1 MKRERI
7 YMLLAT
13 VLATV
18 VMVRM
23 MTAQDRPVANATPQP
38 NSNTT
43 NADSEPARPTD
54 KAAIEAA
61 SQAFGKAFESGDV
74 KSVAALFTDEGEYV
88 SDDGVQLHGRPALA
102 KAYEGFFA
110 KRPQLKV
117 ESKTDAIRF
126 LGADTAIQEGTFT
139 VTAKD
144 TPPDANR
151 FSTLYVR
158 QGGKWLIA
166 LMKEWGD
173 DETKKPSLRDLSWL
187 IGTWESD
194 GGDLTARTT
203 YEWTAN
209 KSFIRAQYSLTPKKA
224 GERVSSGVQVI
235 GIDPAAGQIRAW
247 LFDSDGG
254 IGESNWKWDGDRWV
268 IESVGTLPDGSRTS
282 AVNFLARSGS
292 DAFTWKS
299 VERTVAGDPEPDIP
313 AVTVKRVVASTAA
326 PKTTR

>member
-1 MKRERI
+1 MKRERLCVLAVTI
-7 YMLLAT
+7 VAT
-13 VLATV
+13 VA
-18 VMVRM
+18 MVRM
-23 MTAQDRPVANATPQP
+23 MTAQDRPAANTAPQPKSNAT
-38 NSNTT
+38 
-43 NADSEPARPTD
+43 AESEPARSAD

-61 SQAFGKAFESGDV
+61 AQTFAKAFESGDV
-74 KSVAALFTDEGEYV
+74 KSVAALFTDEGEYM
-88 SDDGVQLHGRPALA
+88 SDDGIQLHGRSALA

-158 QGGKWLIA
+158 QEGKWLIG

-173 DETKKPSLRDLSWL
+173 EETKKPSLSDLSWL

-194 GGDLTARTT
+194 GPDLTARTT

-224 GERVSSGVQVI
+224 GERASSGVQVI
-235 GIDPAAGQIRAW
+235 GIDPAVGQIRAW

-299 VERTVAGDPEPDIP
+299 VERTLAGESQPDVP
-313 AVTVKRVVASTAA
+313 SVTVKRVVASTTA